1 MEPLNFHFLAIL
13 AKKGTFGT
21 QWQSLINSR
30 MILFKKIILI
40 LSTSIIITVIG
51 KVNLGHNA
59 SVCDNIREF
68 PEIQIESQKL
78 IAAVQVGKVFP
89 LA

>member
-1 MEPLNFHFLAIL
+1 
-13 AKKGTFGT
+13 
-21 QWQSLINSR
+21 
-30 MILFKKIILI
+30 MIL
-40 LSTSIIITVIG
+40 SSSIIITVIG

-78 IAAVQVGKVFP
+78 IAAVQVDKVFP
-89 LA
+89 LAKYKTDQDLVVLDFFLGSERSTAEPTHHCCCLFCRTNL

>member
-1 MEPLNFHFLAIL
+1 MIL
-13 AKKGTFGT
+13 VTTLVF
-21 QWQSLINSR
+21 
-30 MILFKKIILI
+30 LFKKIIMI